1 MTHPEFQRLQQELKK
16 RHDFPY
22 RWFRKQNDQWD
33 AFSNFIYQTETW
45 EKLQNQIF
53 FISKTE
59 QLSKTEFFQYA
70 INRWY
75 NFHSAKAVESI
86 FKNSDKVHSVLNTK
100 DREKDFYLSG
110 IPFDHKTSI
119 FPKGFGRDFDY
130 AQENKKELI
139 SWFYQNQSSQKRFH
153 LKNRLFVVVY
163 NEHGDHWKLKAE
175 LWLLKMEIDNYLNS
189 FSPDQLLTI
198 SLQNENPKS
207 DIIWI
212 RGNLY

>member
-1 MTHPEFQRLQQELKK
+1 MTPIDFYTLQTELKK
-16 RHDFPY
+16 RHEFPY
-22 RWFRKQNDQWD
+22 HWFRKQNDQWD
-33 AFSNFIYQTETW
+33 SYSNFIYQTKSW
-45 EKLQNQIF
+45 EELQDEINRIYKQHRV
-53 FISKTE
+53 S
-59 QLSKTEFFQYA
+59 QNEFFQYA

-75 NFHSAKAVESI
+75 NFHSARAVESI
-86 FKNSDKVHSVLNTK
+86 FTTSEIVKPVLNTK

>member
-1 MTHPEFQRLQQELKK
+1 MINPDFQRLQQELKK
-16 RHDFPY
+16 RHEFPY
-22 RWFRKQNDQWD
+22 RWFRKQNDRWD
-33 AFSNFIYQTETW
+33 ALSNFIYQTETW
-45 EKLQNQIF
+45 EELQNLIVN
-53 FISKTE
+53 ISKIE

-86 FKNSDKVHSVLNTK
+86 FKNSDSVHSVFNKK
-100 DREKDFYLSG
+100 DREKDFYING
-110 IPFDHKTSI
+110 IPFDHKTSV
-119 FPKGFGRDFDY
+119 FPKGFKHDIDY
-130 AQENKKELI
+130 AQKNKDELI

-163 NEHGDHWKLKAE
+163 NENGEHWKLKAE
-175 LWLLKMEIDNYLNS
+175 LWLLKMEIEKYLNS
-189 FSPDQLLTI
+189 FSPEQLKTI
-198 SLQNENPKS
+198 VLPNATPKS